1 MAAEVQH
8 TLLNLEITPPPGAW
22 NTIAARLDTEF
33 DADETALSG
42 KLTEFEMAP
51 PPAAW
56 QNIEAAIV
64 NDPKQVEAAPAII
77 INRSFR
83 RWAAAAAAVVVLALG
98 GWYMMNRETTP
109 ADAFTVVPIPSG
121 NEKNTAPGT
130 SDAVTSNEP
139 AAAEST
145 RPLPRKPVII
155 AAE

>member
-83 RWAAAAAAVVVLALG
+83 RWAAAAASYSTAAWSICEGRRTAAPALSAG
-98 GWYMMNRETTP
+98 PRP
-109 ADAFTVVPIPSG
+109 RARSVRA
-121 NEKNTAPGT
+121 AP
-130 SDAVTSNEP
+130 
-139 AAAEST
+139 
-145 RPLPRKPVII
+145 
-155 AAE
+155 